1 MANYGQPIPT
11 EISHDLDGKIVSK
24 KRWTVQEV
32 QAMSAIDYARNL
44 QNPDFVAA
52 IDTMNSNPKPPSNN
66 PS

>member
-11 EISHDLDGKIVSK
+11 EMPHDGDGKIVSK

-32 QAMSAIDYARNL
+32 QSMSANDYARNM

-52 IDTMNSNPKPPSNN
+52 IDGLYKTEKPPSNTTQ
-66 PS
+66 